1 MATANGRRRHA
12 ALEPEVPWGSGHGI
26 SSFLR
31 RHPVTAY
38 YTLVF
43 AISWGGI
50 ILTMGPGGM
59 FSTGLTMSIA
69 GGAFLTAGPC
79 VASLILTVV
88 LDGRVG
94 LQRLFSGLRRW
105 RVGLRWYV
113 VALLTGPVVIWGS
126 TLGLSLAIPEFRP
139 NVVPAGEALI
149 IVVAGVGL
157 GLMVGVFE
165 ELGWTGFA
173 LPRLRRRFSIP
184 VTGLVMGLLWGAWHF
199 PMFGGTADPS
209 GTVPDV
215 VVVAVFLFAWLPPY
229 RVLMVWVYD
238 RTESLLIAVLMHA
251 PISAATFVLASLG
264 SAATSGI
271 PLLIP
276 VLVWGAVLW
285 ALIGAVAW
293 VNGGRLTRR

>member
-1 MATANGRRRHA
+1 MATANGRRRHE
-12 ALEPEVPWGSGHGI
+12 ALEPRLPLGSGLGI

-50 ILTMGPGGM
+50 VLTMGPGGL

-79 VASLILTVV
+79 VANLILTVL
-88 LDGRVG
+88 LDGRAG
-94 LQRLFSGLRRW
+94 LHRLFFALRRW
-105 RVGLRWYV
+105 RVGVRWYV

-126 TLGLSLAIPEFRP
+126 TLGLSLAFPEFRP
-139 NVVPAGEALI
+139 NAVPAGEALT
-149 IVVAGVGL
+149 IVVAGIAL

-173 LPRLRRRFSIP
+173 LPRLRRRFSIL
-184 VTGLVMGLLWGAWHF
+184 VTGLMMGLLWGAWHF
-199 PMFGGTADPS
+199 PMFGGTTDPS
-209 GTVPDV
+209 GAVPNAV
-215 VVVAVFLFAWLPPY
+215 VIAAFLFAWLPPY

-238 RTESLLIAVLMHA
+238 RTKSLLVAILMHA
-251 PISAATFVLASLG
+251 PISATTFVLASLG
-264 SAATSGI
+264 TTATSGI
-271 PLLIP
+271 QLLVP

-285 ALIGAVAW
+285 AIVGAVVWA
-293 VNGGRLTRR
+293 NGGRLTRT